1 MKPFITI
8 RGRKIGY
15 DFDPLV
21 IAELGINH
29 NGSLESAIQI
39 ADSAIDSGAEIVKHQ
54 THIIEDEMS
63 EAAKKVIPGNS
74 DLSIW
79 EIMKNCSLDENDEK
93 ELQKHI
99 ESRGAIFISTP
110 FSRAAFFRLESFSV
124 PAYKIGSGECNNF
137 PLVRLIAKSGKPTII
152 STGMNDFRSIDKVS
166 EIFESEG
173 TEYAFMHTT
182 NLYPTPPELVRLGAI
197 TEMINR
203 YEVPIGLSDHT
214 SNNLACMGAV
224 ALGASILERH
234 FTDNLDRE
242 GPDISSSMGPEDLK
256 NLINDV
262 KTLKKLRGGKKSIL
276 KEEQVTIDFAYATV
290 VSIKNLSKGELL
302 TENNIWVKRPGTGQI
317 KAEFYESLIGKKI
330 NKDISEGHHLRW
342 DDLED

>member
-1 MKPFITI
+1 M
-8 RGRKIGY
+8 
-15 DFDPLV
+15 
-21 IAELGINH
+21 
-29 NGSLESAIQI
+29 
-39 ADSAIDSGAEIVKHQ
+39 
-54 THIIEDEMS
+54 
-63 EAAKKVIPGNS
+63 
-74 DLSIW
+74 
-79 EIMKNCSLDENDEK
+79 
-93 ELQKHI
+93 
-99 ESRGAIFISTP
+99 
-110 FSRAAFFRLESFSV
+110 

-234 FTDNLDRE
+234 FTDDMNRN
-242 GPDISSSMGPEDLK
+242 GPDIVCSMNP
-256 NLINDV
+256 
-262 KTLKKLRGGKKSIL
+262 
-276 KEEQVTIDFAYATV
+276 
-290 VSIKNLSKGELL
+290 
-302 TENNIWVKRPGTGQI
+302 
-317 KAEFYESLIGKKI
+317 ESLT
-330 NKDISEGHHLRW
+330 
-342 DDLED
+342 DLIKGSKTIFLFGLTH